1 MEWHMFCVAQTNS
14 RKLPQNIPEP
24 VVTARP
30 LVTEQFVGHF
40 FTLTSQQCASHT
52 MYAASVNPI
61 LCFYSARLSRLHR
74 HSRHHGLQC
83 LRVSYLCKTESKPC
97 FFRSLEWQR
106 PTFVYTKCKSR
117 TMDAEWR
124 SYVSMRS
131 ASAHMPMTQ
140 TGDFPFPKIRY
151 IYAPD

>member
-1 MEWHMFCVAQTNS
+1 MFCVAQTNS
-14 RKLPQNIPEP
+14 RKLPQNNPEP

-61 LCFYSARLSRLHR
+61 LCFYTARLSRLHR

-117 TMDAEWR
+117 HYGRGVTQLRVNA
-124 SYVSMRS
+124 VS
-131 ASAHMPMTQ
+131 
-140 TGDFPFPKIRY
+140 
-151 IYAPD
+151 